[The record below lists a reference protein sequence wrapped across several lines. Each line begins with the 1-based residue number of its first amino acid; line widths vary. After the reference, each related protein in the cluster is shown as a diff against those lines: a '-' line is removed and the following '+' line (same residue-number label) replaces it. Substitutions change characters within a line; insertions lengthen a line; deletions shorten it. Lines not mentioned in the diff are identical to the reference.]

1 MARKGDIDS
10 KSVASRLP
18 MDIYIRLLTQSSAKK
33 QTISSYV
40 CDVLSNHEKLEAKIL
55 TYQKQIQEYHILLDK
70 LKTLKGAS
78 EIIKNDKNFIVL
90 PPFKQ

>member
-33 QTISSYV
+33 QTISAYV
-40 CDVLSNHEKLEAKIL
+40 CDVLSNHEELEAKIL
-55 TYQKQIQEYHILLDK
+55 NYQTQIKEYSQLLDK

-78 EIIKNDKNFIVL
+78 EIIRNDTNFIVL
-90 PPFKQ
+90 QPLKK